1 MLSSTIQK
9 TDIELLIEKLK
20 ILKNRLEEIGFQRL
34 FIDEDDFNDVKN
46 ELDYLVASL
55 YTLIHPEKK
64 ELQFDRKMKDK
75 ELVTYAFEFSNN
87 LDADLIEVLSA

>member
-20 ILKNRLEEIGFQRL
+20 ILKNRLEEIGFQKL
-34 FIDEDDFNDVKN
+34 FVGEDDFNDVKN

-75 ELVTYAFEFSNN
+75 ELVTYAFELSNN
-87 LDADLIEVLSA
+87 LDADLTEVLSA

>member
-20 ILKNRLEEIGFQRL
+20 ILKNRLEEIGFQKL

-55 YTLIHPEKK
+55 YTLIHPKKK

-75 ELVTYAFEFSNN
+75 ELVTYAFEFS
-87 LDADLIEVLSA
+87 LYQMGI

>member
-20 ILKNRLEEIGFQRL
+20 ILKNRLEEIGFQKL

-75 ELVTYAFEFSNN
+75 ELVTYAFELSNN
-87 LDADLIEVLSA
+87 LDADLTEVLSA

>member
-34 FIDEDDFNDVKN
+34 CIDEDDFNDVKN

-64 ELQFDRKMKDK
+64 ELQFDRKKKDK